1 MLTWFIYD
9 ITKNKTR
16 RLIVKLAQ
24 ESGLYRVQKSVFFG
38 DVEKNRLDEI
48 VLQSEDLID
57 KNTDSVYIFPM
68 CKQDF
73 QSAKFQGQAFD
84 RSLVTDEISAFFL

>member
-1 MLTWFIYD
+1 MLTWFMYD

-24 ESGLYRVQKSVFFG
+24 EAGLYRVQKSVFFG
-38 DVEKNRLDEI
+38 DIEKNRLDEI

-57 KNTDSVYIFPM
+57 DKTDSVYIFPM

-73 QSAKFQGQAFD
+73 KASIFQGQAFD
-84 RSLVTDEISAFFL
+84 KALVTDEISAFFL